1 MIISDISYLESVE
14 NDVIGGFNL
23 GYDSSYISFYEDL
36 YIDKD
41 VNSKTEVKGNLAT
54 AEADAYGK
62 DTVSQ
67 TFTVVDPFYSNSV
80 SISGTN

>member
-1 MIISDISYLESVE
+1 MIISDISYLESVQT
-14 NDVIGGFNL
+14 DVIGGFNL
-23 GYDSSYISFYEDL
+23 GYDSSYIRFYEDL

-41 VNSKTEVKGNLAT
+41 VHSKTEVKGNLAT